1 MVMFEGLKT
10 FLTSLGAEAPKA
22 EPDDT
27 AVAVL
32 ALALHVIHA
41 DGVVDEKENQVL
53 ETEIRGYFNLSKGEY
68 DDMLAAARRQE
79 ESAVDLFRFTSR
91 INRALDERQKTE
103 FIGLLWQIVHA
114 DDGRNEIEDHLVWRI
129 AELIGVSGRVRISKR
144 QEAERA
150 SRSES

>member
-1 MVMFEGLKT
+1 MFERLRT
-10 FLTSLGAEAPKA
+10 FLNSLGGETATAA

-41 DGVVDEKENQVL
+41 DGVIEEKENQVL
-53 ETEIRGYFNLSKGEY
+53 ENEIRTYFGLSKGEY
-68 DDMLAAARRQE
+68 EEMLQAAKRQE
-79 ESAVDLFRFTSR
+79 ESAIDLFRFTSR

-114 DDGRNEIEDHLVWRI
+114 DEHRNEIEDHLVWRI
-129 AELIGVSGRVRISKR
+129 AELIGVSGRVRVVTRSD
-144 QEAERA
+144 AERQIKGEN
-150 SRSES
+150 S

>member
-1 MVMFEGLKT
+1 MFEKLKT
-10 FLTSLGAEAPKA
+10 FLNGLGGEAAKA

-27 AVAVL
+27 AVAIV

-41 DGVVDEKENQVL
+41 DGIVEEKENQVL
-53 ETEIRGYFNLSKGEY
+53 ETEIRAYFNLSRGEY
-68 DDMLAAARRQE
+68 EEMLAAARRQE

-114 DDGRNEIEDHLVWRI
+114 DDKRNELEDHLVWRI
-129 AELIGVSGRVRISKR
+129 AELIGVSGRVRIEKR
-144 QEAERA
+144 QDVERQRKGLD
-150 SRSES
+150 S

>member
-1 MVMFEGLKT
+1 MFEKLKT
-10 FLTSLGAEAPKA
+10 FLNGLSGEAAKV
-22 EPDDT
+22 EPDEV
-27 AVAVL
+27 AVAIV

-53 ETEIRGYFNLSKGEY
+53 EAEIRAYFNLSRGEY
-68 DDMLAAARRQE
+68 EEMLAAARRQE

-114 DDGRNEIEDHLVWRI
+114 DDKRNELEDHLVWRV
-129 AELIGVSGRVRISKR
+129 AELIGVSGRVRVEKR
-144 QEAERA
+144 QDVERQRKGLD
-150 SRSES
+150 S